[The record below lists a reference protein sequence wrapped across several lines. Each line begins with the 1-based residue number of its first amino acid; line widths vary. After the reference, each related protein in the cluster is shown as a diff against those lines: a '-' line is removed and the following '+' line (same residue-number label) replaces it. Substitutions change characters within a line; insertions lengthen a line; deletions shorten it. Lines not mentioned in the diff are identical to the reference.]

1 MKRLNVFCTKTY
13 AALGTRLKTHLLAA
27 ALAML
32 ASGIAQA
39 NTDGLTLQGEG
50 TLRWFGFKIYDARF
64 FAARPINVQQLF
76 DTPFAL
82 ELSYARD
89 FSGASIAE
97 TSADEIKRLNGANA
111 AQQQRWLAAMQ
122 KIFPNVKSGD
132 RLRGV
137 YEPGRGASFFHNDK
151 PVGVIA
157 EPEFARAFFSIW
169 LDPKTVKPD
178 LRRQLLGL
186 ADKNGA

>member
-1 MKRLNVFCTKTY
+1 MKRLNVFCTRTY
-13 AALGTRLKTHLLAA
+13 AALGARVKTQWLAA
-27 ALAML
+27 ALVML

-39 NTDGLTLQGEG
+39 NTDGLLLQGEG

-64 FAARPINVQQLF
+64 FAARPVNVQQIF

-111 AQQQRWLAAMQ
+111 AQQQRWLSAMQ

-137 YEPGRGASFFHNDK
+137 YEPGRGASFFHNNQ

-186 ADKNGA
+186 ADKN